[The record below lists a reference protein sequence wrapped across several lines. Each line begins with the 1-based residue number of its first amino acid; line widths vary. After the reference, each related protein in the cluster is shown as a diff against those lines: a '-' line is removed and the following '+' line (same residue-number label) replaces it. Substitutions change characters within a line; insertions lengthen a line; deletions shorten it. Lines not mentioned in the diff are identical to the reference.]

1 MLRVFFIEAKISL
14 ARIAKFLEE
23 PELQKR
29 SAKSQFKYIE
39 QSIVFR
45 GASFSRD
52 INSLKATLDNID
64 LNIKAGENVVI
75 CGEVGSGKSTLLV
88 AILREVPS
96 IKGMVS
102 LKCFDSSKCQS
113 IFSYLKYQQT

>member
-1 MLRVFFIEAKISL
+1 MLRVFFTEAKISL

-102 LKCFDSSKCQS
+102 VTPPS
-113 IFSYLKYQQT
+113 